1 VKGTQTLLLPKFFD
15 SIAKFFPS
23 DPLHGH
29 EEALARLNPQK
40 FYVENVRNALGVS
53 TKRAQRICNL
63 AVRQGLFEQGIEV
76 LCPDDV
82 VAASA
87 RTEAELPLKVRCWD
101 EGEQSETVLETAKLR
116 KVVFYRLPDE
126 RLKPD
131 SAAA

>member
-1 VKGTQTLLLPKFFD
+1 MSLARFFD
-15 SIAKFFPS
+15 SIARLFPS
-23 DPLHGH
+23 DPLHGR
-29 EEALARLNPQK
+29 EEALARLNPHK

-53 TKRAQRICNL
+53 TKRAQRICNI
-63 AVRQGLFEQGIEV
+63 AVRQGIFEQRVEV

-87 RTEAELPLKVRCWD
+87 RTEAELPPRIRCWD
-101 EGEQSETVLETAKLR
+101 DVNQSETVLETAKLR

-126 RLKPD
+126 RPKPD